1 MGMLSTH
8 HTRTLVMRPTTHAMR
23 QTTLLIV
30 AMVAAVLLASGAAF
44 SQGAPAVDGDSSSV
58 SQGLCQ
64 GKPRTPTPD
73 LPVMTRNLYL
83 GANLDP
89 VVQAAGSGNPTDI
102 VEAVSNAWTTIVR
115 TDFPARAKALAGEIE
130 KSKPMLVGLQEVSL
144 YRTGPPDN
152 FTSAPTPAQEVKY
165 DYLKILLGEL
175 NDRGLHYTPVVVS
188 QNVDAEFPG
197 DADPEVPEPVL
208 EPQDIRD
215 IRLTDRDVILA
226 RTDLPKSELKLSN
239 VQKANFAT
247 NASFPIG
254 NSGKSFTL
262 YRGWASVD
270 AKVEDGTFRFINT
283 HLEQEGPFNTIQVA
297 QGNEIL
303 SGPANT
309 NLPVI
314 LAGDFNSRADDEG
327 TDTYSNLIKAGFS
340 DAWSVTHPGE
350 PGNTWGHDE
359 DLRNDTVNLTKRLDL
374 VLFRDGRREDG
385 LCAVGADIVGD
396 DALNDRTPSTT
407 DSQVLLW
414 PSDHAGVVATLRVE

>member
-1 MGMLSTH
+1 
-8 HTRTLVMRPTTHAMR
+8 MRPTTHAMR
-23 QTTLLIV
+23 RTTLLIA

-44 SQGAPAVDGDSSSV
+44 SQSAPVGDSTSSSV

-64 GKPRTPTPD
+64 GMPPTFAAPD
-73 LPVMTRNLYL
+73 LPVMTRNLSL
-83 GANLDP
+83 GANLNP
-89 VVQAAGSGNPTDI
+89 VVDAARTGDPNRVID
-102 VEAVSNAWTTIVR
+102 AVSKAWTTIVR
-115 TDFPARAKALAGEIE
+115 TDFPARAKALAGEIAGDIE
-130 KSKPMLVGLQEVSL
+130 NSRPQPTLVGLQEVSL

-152 FTSAPTPAQEVKY
+152 FTRAPTPAEEVEY

-175 NDRGLHYTPVVVS
+175 NSRGLHYAPVVVS
-188 QNVDAEFPG
+188 QNYDAEFPG
-197 DADPEVPEPVL
+197 DADPEVPDPVL

-239 VQKANFAT
+239 VQRANFAT
-247 NASFPIG
+247 NASSPIG
-254 NSGKSFTL
+254 NSGQSFTL

-283 HLEQEGPFNTIQVA
+283 HLEPESDNPVVNEIQVA

-314 LAGDFNSRADDEG
+314 LAGDFNSRAGGGG
-327 TDTYSNLIKAGFS
+327 TATYSNLINAGFS

-350 PGNTWGHDE
+350 PGNTWGHAE
-359 DLRNDTVNLTKRLDL
+359 DLRNELVNLTRRLDL
-374 VLFRDGRREDG
+374 VLFRDGRSEDG

-396 DALNDRTPSTT
+396 ELSDRTPSST